1 MIFCEIRTKNTSCSV
16 QASAPAI
23 SKICCC
29 WSSSYPTPPVAPTSS
44 ATTTTRE
51 ALPRLTFHAVRMSGR
66 IAGAII
72 TRNSLIRVGRKLKTI
87 SMRSDDGEYHPG
99 QSGNTLEQGQDRSK
113 ELIDGTRAHHQ

>member
-51 ALPRLTFHAVRMSGR
+51 ALPRLTFQAVRMSGR

-72 TRNSLIRVGRKLKTI
+72 TRNSLIRVGRKLNTI
-87 SMRSDDGEYHPG
+87 SIRSRDIAQGAQHLRRKCRQRGHHHDDEDAK
-99 QSGNTLEQGQDRSK
+99 LD
-113 ELIDGTRAHHQ
+113 AV